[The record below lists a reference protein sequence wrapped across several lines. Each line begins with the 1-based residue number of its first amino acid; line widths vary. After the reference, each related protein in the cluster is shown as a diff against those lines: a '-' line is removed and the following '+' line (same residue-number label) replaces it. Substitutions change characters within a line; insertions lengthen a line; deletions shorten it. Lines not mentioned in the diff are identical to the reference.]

1 MLPDFTLQVNYLS
14 HFILTAKLLPVMKR
28 SGEDCRIF
36 NMSSKIHPSA
46 NFDLQTINYDGRPED
61 YPIIDYYAR
70 SKLYQ
75 VIFSFSFGF
84 HM

>member
-1 MLPDFTLQVNYLS
+1 
-14 HFILTAKLLPVMKR
+14 
-28 SGEDCRIF
+28 
-36 NMSSKIHPSA
+36 MSSKIHPSA

-75 VIFSFSFGF
+75 VIFSFSIGF
-84 HM
+84 HI